1 MAEYSFEDIEK
12 QINNRKLHPVYILQG
27 EETYFTDLL
36 TRKFQD
42 ELLEEDEKAFNQEV
56 YFGKETT
63 VSTIIDSLSQ
73 FPMGSDYKLVL
84 IRNAQ
89 ELKDI
94 DKLTSYVNDPFESS
108 VLVLSFTGKS
118 MDGGKKLPSIV
129 KSKYGFFEAKTIYEN
144 QLPAWIKSEV
154 KTKGK
159 EISDQNATLIAD
171 YLGKDLQ
178 KISNELDKTVIAIG
192 DAKEIN
198 QEHIENYIG
207 INREFN
213 VFELINSIFNKNPYK
228 ARLIVEYLTDNLN
241 KQPLTLILNS
251 LFNSFLKL
259 YLLKVNNPKSD
270 MDITAIIGT
279 RSISAIKEYRTAM
292 ANFSLPDLDYA
303 MYLFKIHDQLSK
315 GIDSGNADHGELLKE
330 LVFKLLH
337 VKEVQVCPK

>member
-1 MAEYSFEDIEK
+1 MAEYSFDEIAK
-12 QINNRKLHPVYILQG
+12 QIKNRKLHPVYILQG
-27 EETYFTDLL
+27 DETYFTDLL

-42 ELLEEDEKAFNQEV
+42 EFLEEDEKAFNQEV
-56 YFGKETT
+56 YFGKEVT

-84 IRNAQ
+84 VRNAQ
-89 ELKDI
+89 DLKDI
-94 DKLTSYVNDPFESS
+94 EKLTSYVSDPFESS
-108 VLVLSFTGKS
+108 ILVLSFTGKS
-118 MDGGKKLPSIV
+118 MDGRKKLPSIV

-154 KTKGK
+154 KAKGK

-178 KISNELDKTVIAIG
+178 KISNELDKAVIAVG
-192 DAKEIN
+192 EAKEIN
-198 QEHIENYIG
+198 QVHIENYIG

-213 VFELINSIFNKNPYK
+213 VFELINAIFNKNPYK
-228 ARLIVEYLTDNLN
+228 ARLIVDYLNDNLN

-270 MDITAIIGT
+270 PEVSSIIGT
-279 RSISAIKEYRTAM
+279 KSISAIKEYRTAM
-292 ANFSLPDLDYA
+292 ANYSLPDLDYA
-303 MYLFKIHDQLSK
+303 MYLFKIYDQYSK
-315 GIDSGNADHGELLKE
+315 GVDSGNVNQGELLTE
-330 LVFKLLH
+330 LVFKLIH
-337 VKEVQVCPK
+337 VREVQTADK